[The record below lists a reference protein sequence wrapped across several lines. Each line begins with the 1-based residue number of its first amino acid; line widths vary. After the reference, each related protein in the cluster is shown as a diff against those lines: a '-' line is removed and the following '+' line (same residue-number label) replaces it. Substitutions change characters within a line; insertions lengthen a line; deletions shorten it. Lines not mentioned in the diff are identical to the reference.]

1 MELTK
6 FDIKYSAVR
15 RAVIEQR
22 FEKLNDKQKEAVY
35 QTEGPLLILAG
46 AGSGK
51 TTVLI
56 NRIINLI
63 KFGKGL
69 DYPYAPEG
77 ATEDDLL
84 FLTEY
89 LLEPKPE
96 NRAHAEELCK
106 ADPARPWEI
115 IAITFTNK
123 AAKELR
129 ERLYLALGD
138 TEAASSVW
146 AYTFHAAC
154 LRILRRNADLLGYG
168 SAMTIYDED
177 EKKLTISSII
187 KNMRIQEKAF
197 EPRTV
202 MHEISKAKD
211 RLLTPKKYLEKYG
224 GDYFKEK
231 VADIYA
237 RYEKELHKASALDFD
252 DIIMKTV
259 QLLKNNPEVLDYYQH
274 KFRYVLVDEYQDTNY
289 AQYVLTSLLAG
300 YHKNICVVGDDDQSI
315 YKFRGA
321 TLKNILDFENQFEN
335 TKVIRLEQNYRSTDV
350 ILEAANG
357 VIRNNVHRKGK
368 ELWTDKEGGEKIHL
382 HCSENQI
389 SEADYISA
397 AIIDGVSKGNKWSD
411 FAVLYRNNVL
421 SDNIAQSFIRNHVP
435 YRVYKGRDFF
445 SRAEV
450 RDMFAYLWVVEN
462 PSDELRLRR
471 IINVPPRKIGAASLE
486 RASETAIEKGLTLY
500 DVVSHASEY
509 KELSR
514 SAKAMEKFS
523 SMIDSIREKRHMM
536 KLSELYELLIK
547 ETGYTAELEKKRGIE
562 AESRIEH
569 VKELKSLIMN
579 YEDSEPEPSLSGFL
593 EDMALYTDADQA
605 SETEDA
611 VLMMTIHSAKGL
623 EFPVVFIAGMEDG
636 LFPGYRVLSVEDD
649 MEEERRLCYVAVT
662 RAKERLYCTCA
673 KSRLIYGRTQYAKP
687 SRFISEMPEELIDSN
702 AGSNKKSQYEE
713 PKPVVSAAAK
723 VYGAASQNNKP
734 DFPVG
739 CRVRHKAFGEG
750 MVTDS
755 KPMGNDA
762 LLEVAF
768 EKAGTKRLMAGS
780 AAMERI

>member
-1 MELTK
+1 MEPTK

-22 FEKLNDKQKEAVY
+22 FEKLNEKQKEAVFHS
-35 QTEGPLLILAG
+35 QGPLLILAG

-63 KFGKGL
+63 RFGKGL
-69 DYPYAPEG
+69 DYPYAPED
-77 ATEDDLL
+77 ATDEDLL

-89 LLEPKPE
+89 LTDPKPE
-96 NRAHAEELCK
+96 NRRHAEELC
-106 ADPARPWEI
+106 AVDPARPWEI

-129 ERLYLALGD
+129 ERLDLALGD
-138 TEAASSVW
+138 SEAASSVW

-177 EKKLTISSII
+177 EKKLTISSVIN
-187 KNMRIQEKAF
+187 NMRINEKAF
-197 EPRTV
+197 EPRAV
-202 MHEISKAKD
+202 MREISKAKD
-211 RLLTPKKYLEKYG
+211 KLLTPKKYRQKAG

-231 VADIYA
+231 VADIYEK
-237 RYEKELHKASALDFD
+237 YEKELHKASALDFD

-259 QLLKNNPEVLDYYQH
+259 QLLRNNPDVLDYYQH

-289 AQYVLTSLLAG
+289 AQYILTSLLAG
-300 YHKNICVVGDDDQSI
+300 HYNNICVVGDDDQSI

-321 TLKNILDFENQFEN
+321 TLKNILDFENHFEN
-335 TKVIRLEQNYRSTDV
+335 TKVIRLEQNYRSTNV
-350 ILEAANG
+350 ILRAANE

-368 ELWTDKEGGEKIHL
+368 ELWTDKNGGDKIHL
-382 HCSENQI
+382 HCSGNQI
-389 SEADYISA
+389 SEADYIA
-397 AIIDGVSKGNKWSD
+397 HTILEGVANGNKWSD

-445 SRAEV
+445 GRAEV

-471 IINVPPRKIGAASLE
+471 IINVPARKIGNTSVE
-486 RASETAIEKGLTLY
+486 RASQIALENGSTLY
-500 DVVSHASEY
+500 ETVKNASQY

-514 SAKAMEKFS
+514 ASKAMEKFA
-523 SMIDSIREKRHMM
+523 SMIEGIREKRSSM
-536 KLSELYELLIK
+536 KLSEMYDLLLQ
-547 ETGYTAELEKKRGIE
+547 ETGYVASLEQKLGIE
-562 AESRIEH
+562 AQSRIEH
-569 VKELKSLIMN
+569 VQELKSLIMN
-579 YEDSEPEPSLSGFL
+579 YENGNEEPSLTGFL
-593 EDMALYTDADQA
+593 EDMALYTDADQV
-605 SETEDA
+605 SDTEDA

-636 LFPGYRVLSVEDD
+636 VFPGYRVLAEEDE

-662 RAKERLYCTCA
+662 RAKEKLYCTCA
-673 KSRLIYGRTQYAKP
+673 KSRLIYGRTQYAAP
-687 SRFISEMPEELIDSN
+687 SRFIKEMPDELIDSN
-702 AGSNKKSQYEE
+702 AGNGSNHGIEE
-713 PKPVVSAAAK
+713 PRPAVSAAARRYDRP
-723 VYGAASQNNKP
+723 VQSAAP
-734 DFPVG
+734 DFPAG
-739 CRVRHKAFGEG
+739 CRVNHKAFGTG
-750 MVTDS
+750 MVTS
-755 KPMGNDA
+755 VKPMGNDA

-768 EKAGTKRLMAGS
+768 DKAGTKMLMARS
-780 AAMERI
+780 AAMEKI